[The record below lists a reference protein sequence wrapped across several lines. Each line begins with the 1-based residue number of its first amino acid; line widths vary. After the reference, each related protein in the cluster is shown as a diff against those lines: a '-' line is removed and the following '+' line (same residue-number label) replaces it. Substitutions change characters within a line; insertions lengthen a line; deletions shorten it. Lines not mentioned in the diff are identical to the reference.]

1 MERRRERN
9 KGDEREREIDR
20 QTELKGDNNERIL
33 FVCFFLK
40 KNWPTPAS
48 FSFIFGLFKQTLQ
61 FFTTN
66 ICEKMSIQFTVP
78 GFKPTTFST

>member
-33 FVCFFLK
+33 FVCFF
-40 KNWPTPAS
+40 
-48 FSFIFGLFKQTLQ
+48 
-61 FFTTN
+61 
-66 ICEKMSIQFTVP
+66 
-78 GFKPTTFST
+78 